1 MAVLAIQ
8 AGRVAATA
16 SIRSSELASPETRA
30 VMASA
35 RTLRGRPVILA
46 PKVGVRAA
54 MRQAGSMAC
63 LRKLIHFP

>member
-35 RTLRGRPVILA
+35 RTLRGRAVILA
-46 PKVGVRAA
+46 RKLGVRAA
-54 MRQAGSMAC
+54 KLQAGSMAC